1 MNDLK
6 YLITLP
12 TSISSALASTSK
24 ICYRCGKQ
32 DHYAHQCITLST
44 TDYLQYR
51 YKFGRLGDVVERVT
65 KSQSQ
70 SEDDLYPGYNSDT
83 ETKTATTTT
92 TTTNNGR
99 PPLPRGARGARG
111 GRGGSSKPRGPRP
124 PRPPPKKRPSIVKK
138 KIKKLS
144 AKQIA
149 AEEKMKA
156 AFDLATQN
164 ETKADQDQ
172 INKWKNEDK
181 LEVETRTCPR
191 TKRKVRIDMWDAHVS
206 ALSGKFFLQIEQER
220 LLTLPFVVYQ
230 KEKDKKRLTVRTSAT
245 SLYLIFSYIFVFIFN
260 FNFVLISYFFFNF

>member
-1 MNDLK
+1 MFTQRNNNKKMNHLK
-6 YLITLP
+6 YVITLP
-12 TSISSALASTSK
+12 TSTSSALASTSK
-24 ICYRCGKQ
+24 KCYRCGKQ

-111 GRGGSSKPRGPRP
+111 ARGGSSKPRGPRP

-172 INKWKNEDK
+172 INKWKNEEK

-206 ALSGKFFLQIEQER
+206 ALSGKFYYKLNR
-220 LLTLPFVVYQ
+220 
-230 KEKDKKRLTVRTSAT
+230 SA
-245 SLYLIFSYIFVFIFN
+245 Y
-260 FNFVLISYFFFNF
+260 